1 MEDCGGKR
9 AGGQWDE
16 GGGGASTKRWRTAE
30 GRGRAV
36 SRMRGRRGVH
46 EEMKDCGGKR
56 AGGQRDE
63 GEEEGRPRGD
73 GGLRREEGGRSAG

>member
-1 MEDCGGKR
+1 
-9 AGGQWDE
+9 
-16 GGGGASTKRWRTAE
+16 
-30 GRGRAV
+30 
-36 SRMRGRRGVH
+36 MRGRRGVH

-73 GGLRREEGGRSAG
+73 GGLRREEGGQSAG